1 MGEAALRFLI
11 GLGER
16 IQAADILVFRW
27 INLGWAH
34 PTLDTAMGL
43 TTQLGLGWVQ
53 LALLALLYT
62 FGGPTGRRTALLCML
77 AFAVS
82 GLIAQ
87 ILKEGCER
95 VRPGL
100 VVADYRFLG
109 EQVLYGSFPSGHT
122 TTSLRPC
129 PGGGGCLPAVGGV
142 ALPGGRPRGAFPRLR
157 GRALPYR
164 RAGRHRDRPLHRPG
178 QPERSS
184 GQAGAKAQRVAPK
197 NYPAPRNKP
206 AEGRPVS
213 DAPRQPGCPAPTWA
227 LPTGAKVPGGGA
239 CYSLGIAPCLPAVPG
254 CCGRLVG
261 PGAGR
266 FPLEGVFRGVRRRRR
281 CPGRWRPGA
290 RTARIAV
297 GRWGVLAAG
306 GWGAVSAPAL
316 FDDPLALANLRSRI
330 RARPGRWRRDVR
342 RRVGGVARLIAWT
355 HRLRAARRQ

>member
-122 TTSLRPC
+122 TTSFALAR
-129 PGGGGCLPAVGGV
+129 VV
-142 ALPGGRPRGAFPRLR
+142 AA
-157 GRALPYR
+157 AYR
-164 RAGRHRDRPLHRPG
+164 RWAVLLYLVAALVGLSRVYVGAHFPTDVLAGTVIGLFT
-178 QPERSS
+178 
-184 GQAGAKAQRVAPK
+184 GQASLS
-197 NYPAPRNKP
+197 
-206 AEGRPVS
+206 E
-213 DAPRQPGCPAPTWA
+213 A
-227 LPTGAKVPGGGA
+227 LV
-239 CYSLGIAPCLPAVPG
+239 
-254 CCGRLVG
+254 
-261 PGAGR
+261 
-266 FPLEGVFRGVRRRRR
+266 
-281 CPGRWRPGA
+281 
-290 RTARIAV
+290 
-297 GRWGVLAAG
+297 
-306 GWGAVSAPAL
+306 
-316 FDDPLALANLRSRI
+316 
-330 RARPGRWRRDVR
+330 RPGRKHN
-342 RRVGGVARLIAWT
+342 G
-355 HRLRAARRQ
+355 